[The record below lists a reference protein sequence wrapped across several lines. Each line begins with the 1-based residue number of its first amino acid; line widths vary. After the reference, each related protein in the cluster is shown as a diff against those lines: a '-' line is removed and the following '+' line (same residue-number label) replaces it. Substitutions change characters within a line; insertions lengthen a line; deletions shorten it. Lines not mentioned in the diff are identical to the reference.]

1 MQRTLDGL
9 GEILRRRQPGET
21 QATKTKTG
29 PWNMKTIFETTKHVT
44 LPKTNTAPENGW
56 LEY

>member
-29 PWNMKTIFETTKHVT
+29 PCKMKKIFETTKQVT
-44 LPKTNTAPENGW
+44 LSKTNMAPEKGW